1 MLNLSIKPLY
11 TKLKLKPVRRF
22 ALFIGTFLA
31 AFQLMIF
38 IGLFFDKNNIELLES
53 DTYPRV
59 YLFVIPTLLMTITWI
74 YNRVGAIFLIIIPI
88 VFLFLPGEYGQFEN
102 WLQLSAPFII
112 IGLMLLNYFI
122 YNKYLDRRT
131 LK

>member
-1 MLNLSIKPLY
+1 
-11 TKLKLKPVRRF
+11 LKLTPVRRF

-31 AFQLMIF
+31 ALQLMIF
-38 IGLFFDKNNIELLES
+38 IGLFFDKHNIELLES
-53 DTYPRV
+53 DTYPRM
-59 YLFVIPTLLMTITWI
+59 YLFVIPTLLMTITWK

-88 VFLFLPGEYGQFEN
+88 LFLFLPEEYGQFEN